1 MANLRISGDT
11 SGVITVAAPA
21 VSGTNTITMPA
32 STGTMALTSDIPAGG
47 GLTLLS
53 TVATT
58 SGTSIVASGLDLS
71 TYKVLM
77 VYAYSVG
84 VTSGGAKFQWKE
96 TGGTNAVISYQN
108 VSSTVPYYGVI
119 NHNLTNGVSAVNA
132 NQYDVLNSDTV
143 RSYMAGTG
151 GQSTNTAIDTAT
163 TSITFS
169 TVSGQTFN
177 LGEIKL
183 YGLK

>member
-1 MANLRISGDT
+1 MSSVKISGDT

-32 STGTMALTSDIPAGG
+32 TTGTMALTSDIPAGG

-58 SGTSIVASGLDLS
+58 SGTEIVVSGLDLS
-71 TYKVLM
+71 TYKFLV
-77 VYAYSVG
+77 VSAFSVG
-84 VTSGGAKFQWKE
+84 ASSDGGIFEWKE
-96 TGGTNAVISYQN
+96 TGGTYTLISYRN
-108 VSSTVPYYGVI
+108 VTSTVPFYGI
-119 NHNLTNGVSAVNA
+119 IHHDLTNGVTGINA
-132 NQYDVLNSDTV
+132 NSYTATNSAANTP
-143 RSYMAGTG
+143 MTAGSAG
-151 GQSTNTAIDTAT
+151 CATNTGIDTAT

-169 TVSGQTFN
+169 TVSAATFN